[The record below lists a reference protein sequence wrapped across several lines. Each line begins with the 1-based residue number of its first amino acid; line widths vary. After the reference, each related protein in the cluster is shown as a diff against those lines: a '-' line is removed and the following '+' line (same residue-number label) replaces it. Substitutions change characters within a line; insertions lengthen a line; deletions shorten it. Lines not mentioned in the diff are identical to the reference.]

1 VEPPQVTSRTL
12 KITLAYEGTHY
23 VGWQRQAN
31 GTSVQGVV
39 EAALCQI
46 VGAKVSVM
54 GAGRTD
60 AGVHAVGQ
68 VASAIVHH
76 GIEAWQLRRAL
87 NGMLPRDV
95 RVVGVEDAPHDF
107 HARFST
113 SRKTYAYRIALGP
126 VVNPLERAF
135 VWHHPGPLNPT
146 TMATALALLV
156 GEHDFSAFQGAG
168 AEVTSTTRCL
178 FDARLD
184 VLTHADLRSLPRV
197 DDADHLV
204 IRLTADGFL
213 RHMVRTVVGTLV
225 EVGRGRRPADEIKE
239 VLASRDRQRAGQTAP
254 AAGLVLERVEY
265 AGDVAGGLPR
275 RHANAKIRNHD

>member
-1 VEPPQVTSRTL
+1 MTSRTL
-12 KITLAYEGTHY
+12 KLTLAYEGTHY

-39 EAALCQI
+39 EEALRRV
-46 VGAKVSVM
+46 VGTKVSVM

-68 VASAIVHH
+68 VASAVVNHA
-76 GIEAWQLRRAL
+76 IETWQLRRAL

-95 RVVGVEDAPHDF
+95 RVVEVEDATPDF
-107 HARFST
+107 HARFSP
-113 SRKTYAYRIALGP
+113 SRKTYAYRIALGS

-135 VWHHPGPLNPT
+135 VWHHPGPLDPT

-168 AEVTSTTRCL
+168 ADVTSTTRCL

-184 VLTHADLRSLPRV
+184 VLRHAELRNLPRV
-197 DDADHLV
+197 DEADHIIV
-204 IRLTADGFL
+204 RLTADGFL

-225 EVGRGRRPADEIKE
+225 EVGRGRRRADEIKE
-239 VLASRDRQRAGQTAP
+239 ILASRDRQRAGQTAP
-254 AAGLVLERVEY
+254 AAGLVLERVDY
-265 AGDVAGGLPR
+265 APGVAGGLPR
-275 RHANAKIRNHD
+275 RHVNVKISNHD

>member
-1 VEPPQVTSRTL
+1 MTSRTL
-12 KITLAYEGTHY
+12 KLTLAYEGTHY

-39 EAALCQI
+39 EEALRQI

-68 VASAIVHH
+68 VASAVVHH
-76 GIEAWQLRRAL
+76 SIEAWQLRRAL

-95 RVVGVEDAPHDF
+95 RVVGVEDAPPDF
-107 HARFST
+107 HARFSP

-135 VWHHPGPLNPT
+135 VWHHPGPLDPT
-146 TMATALALLV
+146 AMATSLAWLV

-168 AEVTSTTRCL
+168 AEVTSTTRRV

-197 DDADHLV
+197 DDADHV
-204 IRLTADGFL
+204 IIRLTADGFL

-225 EVGRGRRPADEIKE
+225 EVGRGRRRADEIKDI
-239 VLASRDRQRAGQTAP
+239 LASGDRQLAGQTAP
-254 AAGLVLERVEY
+254 AAGLVLERVAYGAE
-265 AGDVAGGLPR
+265 VAGGLPR
-275 RHANAKIRNHD
+275 RHLNAKISNHD